1 LNSVRGI
8 MAAIQHGGGVLVLWL
23 VSPSILTFFTWQI
36 FSGIIQ
42 TLMLGCSVWR
52 SLPITSEKGCFRKDL
67 LKKNWRFATGM
78 MSISVMAIILT
89 QADKIILSKLLTLTV
104 FGYYI
109 LAFNLAN
116 AVGQLVNPVFIAL
129 FPKFSQLIASKGNDI
144 NITDLYHK
152 GCQFVSIMVLPA
164 ASILA
169 LFSQQVLRLWVRD
182 PAIAQ
187 NSHIL
192 LSLLV
197 IGSTLNALMTL
208 PFMIQL
214 AYGWTKLSFLKNV
227 IAVFVLI
234 PLMIWFTGLYGAVG
248 AACVWIILNAGYFLI
263 EIPIMHRRL
272 LKCDMWNWYFHDVGI
287 PLLIILS
294 IAFCSR
300 IVMPHIESSY
310 FSLVWIL
317 VTGLLALFFS
327 TLTVPFTR
335 EWVKRSITL

>member
-1 LNSVRGI
+1 
-8 MAAIQHGGGVLVLWL
+8 
-23 VSPSILTFFTWQI
+23 
-36 FSGIIQ
+36 
-42 TLMLGCSVWR
+42 
-52 SLPITSEKGCFRKDL
+52 
-67 LKKNWRFATGM
+67 
-78 MSISVMAIILT
+78 
-89 QADKIILSKLLTLTV
+89 
-104 FGYYI
+104 
-109 LAFNLAN
+109 
-116 AVGQLVNPVFIAL
+116 
-129 FPKFSQLIASKGNDI
+129 
-144 NITDLYHK
+144 
-152 GCQFVSIMVLPA
+152 MVLPA